1 MKLEDARL
9 EFVQTWGT
17 LGSAW
22 GIPRSMAQI
31 HALLLSHKEPLSTE
45 DVMDTI
51 QLSRGNVSI
60 NLRDLVNWKL
70 ISKQIKLGERKEF
83 FIANHVVW
91 SMVKH
96 IAQER
101 KKREI
106 QPVLDF
112 LATLKTEKLE
122 GKKEDIAHFR
132 KMVEDLHDL
141 VLRIDELSDL
151 ALKLNENVFFQK
163 MLKTMVS

>member
-1 MKLEDARL
+1 MKLEEARL

-22 GIPRSMAQI
+22 GIPKSMAQI
-31 HALLLSHKEPLSTE
+31 HALLLAHKEPLTTE
-45 DVMDTI
+45 DVMETI

-70 ISKQIKLGERKEF
+70 ITKQSKLGERKEY
-83 FIANHVVW
+83 FIANHDVW
-91 SMVKH
+91 TMVKN

-112 LATLKTEKLE
+112 LARLKTEKLE
-122 GKKEDIAHFR
+122 GKKEDVAHFR

-163 MLKTMVS
+163 MLKTIV

>member
-1 MKLEDARL
+1 MHIDKAKI
-9 EFVQTWGT
+9 EFVKTWGN

-31 HALLLSHKEPLSTE
+31 HALLLASREPLSTE

-51 QLSRGNVSI
+51 QISRGNVSI
-60 NLRDLVNWKL
+60 NLRDLVNWQL
-70 ISKQIKLGERKEF
+70 INKQTKLGERREF
-83 FIANHVVW
+83 FIANHDVW
-91 SMVKH
+91 AMVKN
-96 IAQER
+96 IARER

-112 LATLKTEKLE
+112 LSELKSQTIE
-122 GKKEDIAHFR
+122 GSKEDVAHFK
-132 KMVEDLHDL
+132 KMIADLHE
-141 VLRIDELSDL
+141 VVHRIDELSDL

-163 MLKTMVS
+163 MLKMTV